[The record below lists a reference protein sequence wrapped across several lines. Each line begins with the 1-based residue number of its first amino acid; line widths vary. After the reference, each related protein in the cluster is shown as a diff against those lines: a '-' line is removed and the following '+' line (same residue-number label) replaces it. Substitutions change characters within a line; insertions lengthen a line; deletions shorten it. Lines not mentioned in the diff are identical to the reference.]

1 MMDSLDEIR
10 LDYLAGHM
18 SDIIKN
24 ESMNFYWS
32 QKSSSMYTMGGTA
45 ADWFYSDEGSS
56 NNTYRAAAFTIEL
69 PDGGFHKFLLPE
81 TQVTIENAAL

>member
-18 SDIIKN
+18 SDIIID

-45 ADWFYSDEGSS
+45 ADCLMKEVP
-56 NNTYRAAAFTIEL
+56 TTPIEQL
-69 PDGGFHKFLLPE
+69 HSP
-81 TQVTIENAAL
+81 